1 MSVPLPRP
9 AQRDGKRILVVD
21 DEPRMIN
28 FIRMNLELE
37 GSKILSAKNGLEALD
52 QVRRHN
58 PDLILLD
65 IMMPGMNGFE
75 VCQALRQDAQLYK
88 IPVVMLTA
96 MESSKLNEDAFAAG
110 AELCMT
116 KPFRPDRLVNAM
128 NVALQNAALK
138 YGKGVKKPKA
148 PGSKPS

>member
-1 MSVPLPRP
+1 MG
-9 AQRDGKRILVVD
+9 AHILCVD
-21 DEPRMIN
+21 DDHL
-28 FIRMNLELE
+28 IRRLVHDVLEQE
-37 GSKILSAKNGLEALD
+37 GFKVSLATSGKQGLEIA
-52 QVRRHN
+52 HASP

-65 IMMPGMNGFE
+65 IMMPGMNGYE

-96 MESSKLNEDAFAAG
+96 MESSNLDEDAFAAG

-148 PGSKPS
+148 QGSQPS